1 MNLMVKVGTAVGP
14 AIAAALGDLLSESME
29 DIKRGMRAGK
39 KRRAIELLKQDT
51 AALEAAFT
59 ELLKHMELP
68 TEQQDQDTLRKLLY
82 VYGEA
87 TR

>member
-39 KRRAIELLKQDT
+39 KLKAIEMLRKDT
-51 AALEAAFT
+51 AALEAAFA
-59 ELLKHMELP
+59 ELLKHMDLP
-68 TEQQDQDTLRKLLY
+68 PDKQDSETMQKLLY
-82 VYGEA
+82 IYGEA